1 MVMMID
7 DDDGEQTHGIFNRRR
22 KLATLFIVP
31 QRTLGDC
38 VAPGEDYDHNYDEDD
53 DDGDGDGDADDD
65 DDIHHLHADIGTARC
80 TWSG

>member
-1 MVMMID
+1 MID

-38 VAPGEDYDHNYDEDD
+38 VAPGEDYDHNYD
-53 DDGDGDGDADDD
+53 DDGDNGDADDD
-65 DDIHHLHADIGTARC
+65 DNDDIRHLHADIGVAHR
-80 TWSG
+80 TWLG

>member
-31 QRTLGDC
+31 QRTLGNC
-38 VAPGEDYDHNYDEDD
+38 VAPGEDHDNYDD
-53 DDGDGDGDADDD
+53 DGDADDGD
-65 DDIHHLHADIGTARC
+65 
-80 TWSG
+80 